1 MTNRT
6 ASISMIKET
15 TLAHTYISAGLRIR
29 SFIEQT
35 KRENL
40 HSLSTLKLPPTLI
53 NNLPYLSP
61 LLRITK
67 PVFFSLEVLR
77 GFLWSLR

>member
-1 MTNRT
+1 
-6 ASISMIKET
+6 MIKET
-15 TLAHTYISAGLRIR
+15 TLAHTYISAGQTVSGL
-29 SFIEQT
+29 IEQT
-35 KRENL
+35 KKRENL
-40 HSLSTLKLPPTLI
+40 HSLSTLKLSPTLI

-61 LLRITK
+61 LLRMTK

>member
-1 MTNRT
+1 MINRT

-15 TLAHTYISAGLRIR
+15 TLAHTYSSVGLRIR
-29 SFIEQT
+29 RFIEQT

-40 HSLSTLKLPPTLI
+40 YSLSTLKLSPTLV
-53 NNLPYLSP
+53 NKSPYLSP

-77 GFLWSLR
+77 GFLWFLR

>member
-1 MTNRT
+1 MKNRA

-29 SFIEQT
+29 RFIEQT

-40 HSLSTLKLPPTLI
+40 HSLSTLKLSSTPVNTPL
-53 NNLPYLSP
+53 YLSP